1 MFKLM
6 KYMKKYLKEGICAP
20 FFKVLEVCFELIVP
34 TIVAAIIDNGIGHN
48 NKVYILKMCGVLVLL
63 AVVGLACTLIAQ
75 YFAAK
80 ASVGFCT
87 DLRADLFKH
96 ISHFSHS
103 QLEKNGSSTLITRL
117 TGDINQVQTGLNLTL
132 RLALRSPFVVF
143 GAMLMAFLVDVK
155 SAVIFA
161 IVIPLLTVVTFA
173 IMLSAIPLYRNVQS
187 ALDKLLGKTVE
198 SLRGVRVIR
207 SFCKEKEEANDFE
220 EKNLLLSKVQIKV
233 GKLSSLLNPLTI
245 VIINISIAILIYKG
259 AVGFDNGTLT
269 KGQVVALYNYMTQI
283 LIELIK
289 LANLII
295 NITKS
300 IACGNRIQ
308 SVFEIKPDIISGDI
322 KSVGS
327 DNGAI
332 ELNNVCFSYN
342 ENSDNALSD
351 INLKIFKGQ
360 TVGFIGATGSGK
372 STLINLMPRFYDVSS
387 GNIKIFGEDVKKY
400 NLKTLRNIFGIVPQK
415 AVLFKGS
422 VRDNMK
428 ISNPDVTD
436 SEIYDAIKIAQAEE
450 IINNKGENL
459 DFQIE
464 QEGKNLSGGQKQRIN
479 IARALVR
486 NPKILILDDSSS
498 ALDYVTDAKLR
509 SAIKELDEEM
519 TVIIVSQ
526 RASALRHADN
536 IFVLDNGEIID
547 SGTDSQLNERC
558 EIYREIRKTQF
569 EEGEV

>member
-1 MFKLM
+1 
-6 KYMKKYLKEGICAP
+6 
-20 FFKVLEVCFELIVP
+20 
-34 TIVAAIIDNGIGHN
+34 
-48 NKVYILKMCGVLVLL
+48 
-63 AVVGLACTLIAQ
+63 
-75 YFAAK
+75 
-80 ASVGFCT
+80 
-87 DLRADLFKH
+87 
-96 ISHFSHS
+96 
-103 QLEKNGSSTLITRL
+103 
-117 TGDINQVQTGLNLTL
+117 
-132 RLALRSPFVVF
+132 
-143 GAMLMAFLVDVK
+143 
-155 SAVIFA
+155 
-161 IVIPLLTVVTFA
+161 
-173 IMLSAIPLYRNVQS
+173 
-187 ALDKLLGKTVE
+187 
-198 SLRGVRVIR
+198 
-207 SFCKEKEEANDFE
+207 
-220 EKNLLLSKVQIKV
+220 
-233 GKLSSLLNPLTI
+233 
-245 VIINISIAILIYKG
+245 
-259 AVGFDNGTLT
+259 
-269 KGQVVALYNYMTQI
+269 MTQI

-360 TVGFIGATGSGK
+360 TVGFIGAAGSGK